1 MTLQQLKYVLKIAN
15 TNSMNQ
21 ASKDLNITQPT
32 LTNAIKKLEEEFHI
46 TLFRR
51 THMGVLLTR
60 EGHEFMK
67 YAKEVIQK
75 ADLLEAHY
83 QKGDPS
89 LSSFS
94 ENGKR
99 IFWTRQHISVA
110 RILRTEQ
117 IYRMKREFL
126 VSKNGSM
133 ADYYATLYEWYTE
146 KARQRLT
153 IASDLKY
160 PIWLYLTDD
169 IIYQP
174 IENTVVLELELP
186 DDAYL
191 LCDSEKWCYRMNY
204 FYIPK
209 DEEDEKNHL
218 DELKK
223 YHIASEDALFTTDEG
238 NFYPLLKR
246 KIIDGWSRLYT
257 PPDSICSSTIGTC
270 WEIRP
275 EWVRRMLLY
284 ESSATFKY

>member
-1 MTLQQLKYVLKIAN
+1 
-15 TNSMNQ
+15 
-21 ASKDLNITQPT
+21 
-32 LTNAIKKLEEEFHI
+32 
-46 TLFRR
+46 
-51 THMGVLLTR
+51 MGVLLTR

-110 RILRTEQ
+110 RVLRTEQ

-146 KARQRLT
+146 KARQRLP

-209 DEEDEKNHL
+209 DEEDEKNAPLRIFCHIQILNHL
-218 DELKK
+218 PKGGFCLC
-223 YHIASEDALFTTDEG
+223 YFGHVS
-238 NFYPLLKR
+238 
-246 KIIDGWSRLYT
+246 
-257 PPDSICSSTIGTC
+257 
-270 WEIRP
+270 IRP
-275 EWVRRMLLY
+275 YWTNWTVPDVTR
-284 ESSATFKY
+284 